1 MILDSLNSEGF
12 FFNNAGTNAFKLDH
26 VNATFA
32 GGITFNGTLNSTG
45 NLILSTASAGAN
57 IELYTNGQAYYDAV
71 SHNFRDS
78 DASPTYFQITASQVN
93 SFIKLS
99 MASNKIIDLATPTLS
114 TDAVNKAYVDSSA
127 GNPSHFRQ
135 GFKTQT
141 VGTAF
146 STVLTV
152 NLSNHTGCYVTVCCF
167 GDWSA
172 HSSAAYRGEF
182 FLQNGANAYAEP
194 GIIIRQDDNTSDA
207 GDQIIC
213 QIVDNPSTAN
223 PKDFVIQIKHTDTSG
238 SFNGTVTFTVQG
250 QFNSVT

>member
-1 MILDSLNSEGF
+1 MLN
-12 FFNNAGTNAFKLDH
+12 
-26 VNATFA
+26 
-32 GGITFNGTLNSTG
+32 
-45 NLILSTASAGAN
+45 
-57 IELYTNGQAYYDAV
+57 
-71 SHNFRDS
+71 
-78 DASPTYFQITASQVN
+78 
-93 SFIKLS
+93 IKLPVEFKVPLNVMPPAKVALIGS
-99 MASNKIIDLATPTLS
+99 SLKIIDLATPTLS

-223 PKDFVIQIKHTDTSG
+223 PKDFAIQIRHTDTSG
-238 SFNGTVTFTVQG
+238 TFNGTVTFTVQG